1 MFSWFFSFFRSTVTV
16 SWSLGLH
23 LSLWTC
29 KKLFFIFYMQ
39 TTEGEGRD
47 GGAYFLCVLE
57 VLMPQETL
65 VNIWDGAWIVNFFL
79 LDYVQIQWSSVIQPF
94 KSSSDPSL
102 RICLCHSFCTEDCRP
117 VEKYKWHASE
127 SLEF

>member
-1 MFSWFFSFFRSTVTV
+1 
-16 SWSLGLH
+16 
-23 LSLWTC
+23 
-29 KKLFFIFYMQ
+29 MQ

-65 VNIWDGAWIVNFFL
+65 VNIWDDAWIVNFFL

-117 VEKYKWHASE
+117 VEKYK
-127 SLEF
+127 